1 MAGFWGSASQGFTRG
16 VGLGVE
22 NARYQEEM
30 DLKRAEHEARMREQA
45 LRERRIRGELD
56 DADRVRAAVRNLE
69 AMDRVGVPTG
79 VVRGLS
85 GPSQEMVFRGDAGYG
100 EGAAAVNEMA
110 TDFGREMRRYGQDA
124 GLYDDRIGQRQATGL
139 DRAKGMR
146 SLAYAKGD
154 VREIVAADKIVSDKE
169 EDQIIANAKFEP
181 EDIKFIN
188 DNTHSF
194 SVSKP
199 DKFGFV
205 DISIVK
211 PDGDAVFKRLSAAQQ
226 KTLAG
231 ARALLDVNPV
241 RALEM
246 FKSVDKDVAEAV
258 AKEMGMTLDVAR
270 FGNDVAAKRV
280 NAQQEI
286 ARTGIAQAGLAE
298 ARSRLSNSQYVLIPG
313 PDGMLKPAIQGTVF
327 NPVGQKLEVVTVP
340 LEQSGV
346 VPLSALDPKRL
357 SEMAEPLIGK
367 PTGRTVNG
375 KPEVYTPETAMAA
388 VRQQIIANYLQQPGT
403 GGPDPNVVKAM
414 KEGRL
419 TPAPKEAP
427 REAPAQEVPQ
437 PPQPQPEP
445 RSGLRSGLDWYRDW
459 VARGRPPLERPLLDI
474 QPPR

>member
-45 LRERRIRGELD
+45 LRERQIRGQLD
-56 DADRVRAAVRNLE
+56 DADRVRAATRNLE

-85 GPSQEMVFRGDAGYG
+85 GPSQEMAFRGDAGYG

-169 EDQIIANAKFEP
+169 EDQLIANATFTP
-181 EDIKFIN
+181 EDLKFIN

-199 DKFGFV
+199 DKLGFV

-211 PDGDAVFKRLSAAQQ
+211 PDKDAVFKRLSAAQQ

-246 FKSVDKDVAEAV
+246 FKSVDKDIAEAV
-258 AKEMGMTLDVAR
+258 ANEMGLTLDVAR

-280 NAQQEI
+280 RAAQDI

-298 ARSRLSNSQYVLIPG
+298 ARSRLENPQYVLIPG
-313 PDGMLKPAIQGTVF
+313 PDGKLKPAVQGMVF
-327 NPVGQKLEVVTVP
+327 NPNKPSGQQLEIVTLP
-340 LEQSGV
+340 LQSGV
-346 VPLSALDPKRL
+346 VPFSAFDPKRL
-357 SEMAEPLIGK
+357 NEIAEPLIGK

-388 VRQQIIANYLQQPGT
+388 ARQIVIDNFLQQPGPN
-403 GGPDPNVVKAM
+403 GPDPNVVKAM
-414 KEGRL
+414 KEGRTTVTVPSKQERDL
-419 TPAPKEAP
+419 QRIITEQDRRSIENELRRAAAQQNRGLMEHAP
-427 REAPAQEVPQ
+427 R
-437 PPQPQPEP
+437 
-445 RSGLRSGLDWYRDW
+445 
-459 VARGRPPLERPLLDI
+459 
-474 QPPR
+474 